1 MATWR
6 TVLAPQKAL
15 EDPLLHL
22 PCSNIVE
29 FKKGQMIYSQ
39 DQPSRT
45 VSQALSI
52 WGASD
57 RVLPFGAT
65 LKFDERSARNKEILN
80 PDCLHK

>member
-6 TVLAPQKAL
+6 TVLAPEKAL

-22 PCSNIVE
+22 PCSNIVD

-52 WGASD
+52 WG
-57 RVLPFGAT
+57 T
-65 LKFDERSARNKEILN
+65 LVQNRLLQSEIRGVPSYN
-80 PDCLHK
+80 